1 MSIVFNRVERANPQ
15 DRTKKKWYPVL
26 KTIKKVNEKDVAK
39 KISDETTLNRKEA
52 EMALEQLEKVLIKN
66 LLASNSVQIGEWG
79 SFHFTCSSDG
89 SNSKESVSAG
99 NIKGLNIRFVAGK
112 SLRDALAD
120 ANYIPAES
128 LVTGL

>member
-39 KISDETTLNRKEA
+39 EISDETTLNRKEA

-66 LLASNSVQIGEWG
+66 LLLSNSVQIGEWG
-79 SFHFTCSSDG
+79 SFHLTCKSEGSDT
-89 SNSKESVSAG
+89 KEAVSAG
-99 NIKGLNIRFVAGK
+99 NITNLNIRFTAGK
-112 SLRDALAD
+112 NLRDALNGAT
-120 ANYIPAES
+120 YIPAES
-128 LVTGL
+128 LVTGK